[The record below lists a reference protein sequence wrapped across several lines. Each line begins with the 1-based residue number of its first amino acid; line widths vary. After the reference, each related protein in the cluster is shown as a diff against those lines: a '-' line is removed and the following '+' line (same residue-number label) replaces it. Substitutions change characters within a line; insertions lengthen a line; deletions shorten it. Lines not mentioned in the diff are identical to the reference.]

1 MRSINTP
8 SDVDAIDA
16 RAVVPTAVFAPGT
29 AHGEFVAA
37 VVAAFS
43 AETDGP
49 KLCLAA
55 VSPPN
60 IDYCNIGVKY
70 FATLNGKNFV
80 TDAFS

>member
-1 MRSINTP
+1 MNQKQHSLRSINTP
-8 SDVDAIDA
+8 SDAVAIDA
-16 RAVVPTAVFAPGT
+16 RAVVPTAVFAPET

-55 VSPPN
+55 ES
-60 IDYCNIGVKY
+60 
-70 FATLNGKNFV
+70 ALNYQFTFLHIKLQ
-80 TDAFS
+80 